1 MRAAS
6 RLLVNNRNGAMK
18 QSGYIS
24 SESWRSLDDTNQVV
38 VVSMWENIET
48 WKTWKNSETR
58 FVNESGKVVILD
70 SNQEA
75 LDNAQSELSPLTG
88 GVCADV
94 SSPDEIEAAFKEV
107 DEIMG
112 GIDILI
118 SNAGIS
124 VRRPF
129 VKIDYD
135 QWSKVLRINLDGMFL
150 CAKAAI
156 ERMKPQ
162 RSGVILFTASTNGF
176 AGYPY
181 YADYNASKSAVINL
195 TKTIAME
202 CAPWL
207 RINSICPGYVLTPMQ
222 KAEYTAEMLD
232 AVNARIPMGRHADPE
247 EIAALFAFLASSE
260 AKYITGTAITV
271 DGGESLGMYIPMEE

>member
-1 MRAAS
+1 M
-6 RLLVNNRNGAMK
+6 
-18 QSGYIS
+18 Y
-24 SESWRSLDDTNQVV
+24 DDLKDKRVV
-38 VVSMWENIET
+38 VTGGASGIGYAAAR
-48 WKTWKNSETR
+48 R
-58 FVNESGKVVILD
+58 FVDESGKVVILD
-70 SNQEA
+70 NNQEA
-75 LDNAQSELSPLTG
+75 LNNARSELSELAG
-88 GVCADV
+88 GICADV
-94 SSPDEIEAAFKEV
+94 SSPDEIEAAFKKV

-124 VRRPF
+124 IRQPF
-129 VKIDYD
+129 MKLDYD

-162 RSGVILFTASTNGF
+162 QSGVILFTASTNGF
-176 AGYPY
+176 GGYPY
-181 YADYNASKSAVINL
+181 YTDYNASKSAVISL
-195 TKTIAME
+195 AKTIALE

-222 KAEYTAEMLD
+222 KAEYTAEMFD
-232 AVNARIPMGRHADPE
+232 AVNARIPMGRHADPT

-260 AKYITGTAITV
+260 AKYINGTTISI
-271 DGGESLGMYIPMEE
+271 DGGETAGTYIPMGD

>member
-1 MRAAS
+1 M
-6 RLLVNNRNGAMK
+6 
-18 QSGYIS
+18 Y
-24 SESWRSLDDTNQVV
+24 DDLKGKRVV
-38 VVSMWENIET
+38 VTGGASGIGYAT
-48 WKTWKNSETR
+48 ARR
-58 FVNESGKVVILD
+58 FVDEGGKVVILD
-70 SNQEA
+70 SNQAA
-75 LDNAQSELSPLTG
+75 LDSARSELSSLIG
-88 GVCADV
+88 GIWADV
-94 SSPDEIEAAFKEV
+94 SSPEEIDAAFKEV

-124 VRRPF
+124 VRQPF
-129 VKIDYD
+129 LKIDYD

-156 ERMKPQ
+156 SRMQPQ
-162 RSGVILFTASTNGF
+162 QSGVILFTASTNGF

-195 TKTIAME
+195 TKTIALE

-222 KAEYTAEMLD
+222 KAEYSTEMLD
-232 AVNARIPMGRHADPE
+232 AVNARIPMGRHADPA

-260 AKYITGTAITV
+260 AKYITGTTLTI
-271 DGGESLGMYIPMEE
+271 DGGESAGTYMPMED

>member
-1 MRAAS
+1 MYNDLEDKR
-6 RLLVNNRNGAMK
+6 
-18 QSGYIS
+18 
-24 SESWRSLDDTNQVV
+24 VV
-38 VVSMWENIET
+38 VTGGASGIGYATAE
-48 WKTWKNSETR
+48 R
-58 FVNESGKVVILD
+58 FVDEGSKVVILD
-70 SNQEA
+70 NNQAA
-75 LDNAQSELSPLTG
+75 LDKAMSEIPLLTG

-94 SSPDEIEAAFKEV
+94 SSPDEVAVAFDKV

-129 VKIDYD
+129 MKIDYA
-135 QWSKVLRINLDGMFL
+135 QWSKVMGINLDGMFL
-150 CAKAAI
+150 CTKAAI
-156 ERMKPQ
+156 QRMKPQ
-162 RSGVILFTASTNGF
+162 QSGVILFTASTNGF

-181 YADYNASKSAVINL
+181 YTDYNASKSAVINL
-195 TKTIAME
+195 TKTIALE

-222 KAEYTAEMLD
+222 KAEYTVEMLEE
-232 AVNARIPMGRHADPE
+232 VNARIPMGRHADPE

-260 AKYITGTAITV
+260 AKYITGATITI
-271 DGGESLGMYIPMEE
+271 DGGESAGTFLPMKE